1 MFILLLIWALI
12 GIAIAWLVA
21 KKGGGSAG
29 LPLAYFL
36 GLSLIHTPGA
46 LLYLDGDDF
55 SLMATATRVGFNET
69 IIGMAAFLGGVII
82 AGYAFE
88 LHPAQQAADTSVR
101 DSDLRRLSALNRLAL
116 AYLCTGCVAFFVV
129 MPIVAGIGTLTAV
142 IASLGSL
149 MLIGVCLQN
158 WVATKTGK
166 RSWFAIILVP
176 LMPLATLLQGGFIG
190 FGTFWA
196 LAIVAFL
203 FSQSKRR
210 AIYVFATPIF
220 LFAGISLFVN
230 YMAARGEIRELVWYE
245 QAGLSAKLER
255 VATVFRD
262 FEWLD
267 LSNSRHHDAIAN
279 RLNQN
284 HLVGAAVERL
294 ESGQVEYA
302 YGSSVGKMVLALI
315 PRLVWPDKP
324 QVGGGGSIVRDF
336 TGIEFGD
343 STSVGAGQVLEFYVN
358 FGTWGVIGGFLLYGY
373 LIGRMDLLVMRYLRQ
388 GDQRRFLFWFMICLS
403 LLDAGG
409 NLLAIVVTAASSA
422 ITAYGVGRFLQRR
435 RDVGSLSRVPINHI

>member
-55 SLMATATRVGFNET
+55 SLMASLTRVGFTET

-88 LHPAQQAADTSVR
+88 LKPAQTADTSVR

-116 AYLCTGCVAFFVV
+116 AYFCTGSVAFFVV
-129 MPIVAGIGTLTAV
+129 MPIVAGIATITAV

-149 MLIGVCLQN
+149 IIIGVCLQS

-166 RSWFAIILVP
+166 RGWFAIILIP
-176 LMPLATLLQGGFIG
+176 LMPLATVVQSGFIG
-190 FGTFWA
+190 FGTFLA
-196 LAIVAFL
+196 LAILAFL

-230 YMAARGEIRELVWYE
+230 YMAARGEIRELVWSE

-255 VATVFRD
+255 VAGVFRN

-267 LSNSRHHDAIAN
+267 LSNSRHHDAIDS

-284 HLVGAAVERL
+284 YLVGAAVERL

-302 YGSSVGKMVLALI
+302 SGSSIGNMILALI

-343 STSVGAGQVLEFYVN
+343 NTSVGAGQVLEFYVN
-358 FGTWGVIGGFLLYGY
+358 FGTWGVIGGFLLWGY
-373 LIGRMDLLVMRYLRQ
+373 LIGRMDLLVMRSLRQ
-388 GDQRRFLFWFMICLS
+388 GDQRRFLFWFMICLP

-409 NLLAIVVTAASSA
+409 NLLAILITAASSA
-422 ITAYGVGRFLQRR
+422 ITAYGVGHFLQRR
-435 RDVGSLSRVPINHI
+435 RDVGSLSPVPINHI

>member
-1 MFILLLIWALI
+1 MFSLLLIWALI
-12 GIAIAWLVA
+12 GMAIAWLVA
-21 KKGGGSAG
+21 QKGGGSAG

-46 LLYLDGDDF
+46 LLYLDDDDF
-55 SLMATATRVGFNET
+55 SLMASATRVGFNET
-69 IIGMAAFLGGVII
+69 IFGMAAFLVGVII
-82 AGYAFE
+82 ARYAFE
-88 LHPAQQAADTSVR
+88 LQPAQQTGDMSAR
-101 DSDLRRLSALNRLAL
+101 DSDLRRLSALNKLAL
-116 AYLCTGCVAFFVV
+116 IYLCTGCVAFFVV
-129 MPIVAGIGTLTAV
+129 MPIVAGIGTITAI
-142 IASLGSL
+142 IASLGG
-149 MLIGVCLQN
+149 LIIVGVCLQS
-158 WVATKTGK
+158 WVATKAGK
-166 RSWFAIILVP
+166 RSWFAFIMVP

-196 LAIVAFL
+196 MAILSFL

-220 LFAGISLFVN
+220 LFVGISLFVN
-230 YMAARGEIRELVWYE
+230 YMAARGEIRELVWYQ

-255 VATVFRD
+255 VAVVFRN

-267 LSNSRHHDAIAN
+267 LSNSRHRGAIDS

-284 HLVGAAVERL
+284 YLVGAAVERL

-302 YGSSVGKMVLALI
+302 FGNSIGKIVLALI

-343 STSVGAGQVLEFYVN
+343 KTSVGAGQVLEFYVN
-358 FGTWGVIGGFLLYGY
+358 FGTWGVIGGFLLFGY
-373 LIGRMDLLVMRYLRQ
+373 LIGRMDLLAMRYLRQ

-409 NLLAIVVTAASSA
+409 NLLAIVTTAASSA
-422 ITAYGVGRFLQRR
+422 ITASGVGHFLQRR
-435 RDVGSLSRVPINHI
+435 RVGSLSRVPINRI